1 MQTPGTIRVEF
12 NGKVFMTC
20 TKSDFTPPGETPSQE
35 DFDNGCGE
43 ERVNDGI
50 AWPDPATVRVIPE
63 GVTGDW
69 LVRITD

>member
-1 MQTPGTIRVEF
+1 VEF

-20 TKSDFTPPGETPSQE
+20 TKSDFTPPGETPSQA

-50 AWPDPATVRVIPE
+50 PWPDTATVRVIPA

-69 LVRITD
+69 EVRITD